1 MLACFLQMNSLDVYC
16 LSHSEDKQYYARMV
30 EVALTLDRKDFL
42 PDGYP
47 VDEEV
52 YPRVP
57 PKPAGRKGKAPASS
71 SQVEEETAEDEE
83 QEMILML
90 RRMMMLSTSAMTKL
104 ELLMEASPP

>member
-16 LSHSEDKQYYARMV
+16 LSHFEDKQYYARMV
-30 EVALTLDRKDFL
+30 KVALTLDRKDFL
-42 PDGYP
+42 PDGYL

-57 PKPAGRKGKAPASS
+57 YKPAGRKGKAPASS

-83 QEMILML
+83 
-90 RRMMMLSTSAMTKL
+90 
-104 ELLMEASPP
+104 